1 MHTEQ
6 NLGWKAVYIVFVA
19 CFLFGTTQ
27 NVLAQDEEPKDKG
40 LEKRVFVVP
49 EFDPTKKNENSQQN
63 RVKVKSMNPE
73 LLDDPWAD
81 KLEERDREIEEQ
93 AKKEEKEKEALEM
106 ISEMDEEEKTENKE
120 EKRDKEDIQSEEY
133 KKDYPN
139 PKKMEKSTKR
149 D

>member
-1 MHTEQ
+1 
-6 NLGWKAVYIVFVA
+6 
-19 CFLFGTTQ
+19 
-27 NVLAQDEEPKDKG
+27 
-40 LEKRVFVVP
+40 VP

-63 RVKVKSMNPE
+63 RVKVKSMTPE